1 MKKKSNLKE
10 LMGYAGGH
18 RYLTYL
24 SLLLSAVSA
33 VLALFPFVFLF
44 RIIQEVIAVAPN
56 YAEAAQVVHNGWM
69 AVGFAL
75 FQLFPDVFLS
85 LFEAEGEDAGDLL
98 AIGVPALRTISYH
111 FLFAGI
117 CVVSMSV
124 FQALGH
130 GVLSLIVSI
139 VRQLVILLP
148 AAFLLSRMGGLEVV
162 WWAFPLAET
171 AALMLCTLFLFR
183 VYKKEI
189 APMRETK

>member
-1 MKKKSNLKE
+1 
-10 LMGYAGGH
+10 
-18 RYLTYL
+18 
-24 SLLLSAVSA
+24 
-33 VLALFPFVFLF
+33 
-44 RIIQEVIAVAPN
+44 
-56 YAEAAQVVHNGWM
+56 
-69 AVGFAL
+69 
-75 FQLFPDVFLS
+75 
-85 LFEAEGEDAGDLL
+85 
-98 AIGVPALRTISYH
+98 
-111 FLFAGI
+111 
-117 CVVSMSV
+117 MSV

-148 AAFLLSRMGGLEVV
+148 AAFLLSRLGGLEVV